1 MKLTK
6 QGFTFIEL
14 LIVLTII
21 TSTMG
26 LLFPLG
32 NHLNKKSLHL
42 SIQSDAIRYQ
52 NAFLNYF
59 EAFEDYPEGFPV
71 DQWFNLNDKFSQ
83 FINFFKK
90 NPENYLN
97 FCNFTAQEIKEEK
110 YLQPAKL
117 YFFLCKDKDI
127 SDALGI
133 FPSKIIQGT
142 QVLYTI
148 EFE

>member
-6 QGFTFIEL
+6 QGFTLIEL
-14 LIVLTII
+14 LIVLTVI

-32 NHLNKKSLHL
+32 SHLNKKSLHL
-42 SIQSDAIRYQ
+42 SVQADTIRYQ
-52 NAFLNYF
+52 NTFLDYF

-71 DQWFNLNDKFSQ
+71 DQWFNLNEKFSQ
-83 FINFFKK
+83 FVNFFKTK
-90 NPENYLN
+90 NQLK
-97 FCNFTAQEIKEEK
+97 FSHFTAQEVKEEK

-117 YFFLCKDKDI
+117 YFFLCKNKDI
-127 SDALGI
+127 ADALEI
-133 FPSKIIQGT
+133 SPNTTIQGT